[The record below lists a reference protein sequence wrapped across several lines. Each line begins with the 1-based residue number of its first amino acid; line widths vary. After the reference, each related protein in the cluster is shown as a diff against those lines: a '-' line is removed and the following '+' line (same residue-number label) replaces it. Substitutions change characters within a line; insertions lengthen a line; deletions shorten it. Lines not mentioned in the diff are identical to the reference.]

1 LGRWGGK
8 AGKMSQQVRSGDVF
22 DYNIVGNDKL
32 FQAGADGFVEGE
44 ISFEQ
49 KRVGRGG
56 NVEIGFES
64 AFRGDDGG
72 ADCLA
77 GRKFFKILGDLAVQ
91 EAESVSARDA
101 EEGAGSRNPSGGR

>member
-1 LGRWGGK
+1 
-8 AGKMSQQVRSGDVF
+8 MSQDVRSRNVL
-22 DYNIVGNDKL
+22 DYDIVGDDKL

>member
-1 LGRWGGK
+1 
-8 AGKMSQQVRSGDVF
+8 MSQDVRSRDVL
-22 DYNIVGNDKL
+22 DYDIVGDDKL

-44 ISFEQ
+44 NGFKQ

-56 NVEIGFES
+56 DVEIGFKS
-64 AFRGDDGG
+64 AFGRDDGG

-77 GRKFFKILGDLAVQ
+77 ERKFFKILGDLSVQ

-101 EEGAGSRNPSGGR
+101 

>member
-1 LGRWGGK
+1 
-8 AGKMSQQVRSGDVF
+8 MSQDVRSGDVLHH
-22 DYNIVGNDKL
+22 NIVGDDKL

-64 AFRGDDGG
+64 AFRGDDSG

-77 GRKFFKILGDLAVQ
+77 GRKFFKILGDLAVE
-91 EAESVSARDA
+91 EAESVSACDA
-101 EEGAGSRNPSGGR
+101 EEGARARNPAGWR

>member
-1 LGRWGGK
+1 
-8 AGKMSQQVRSGDVF
+8 MSQDVRSGDVLHH
-22 DYNIVGNDKL
+22 NIVGNDKL
-32 FQAGADGFVEGE
+32 FQASTDGFVEGE

-72 ADCLA
+72 ANCLA
-77 GRKFFKILGDLAVQ
+77 WEKFLQILGDLAVE
-91 EAESVSARDA
+91 EAKSVYARDA
-101 EEGAGSRNPSGGR
+101 EEGAGARNPAGGR

>member
-1 LGRWGGK
+1 
-8 AGKMSQQVRSGDVF
+8 MSQEVRGGDVL
-22 DYNIVGNDKL
+22 DYDIVGDDKL

-101 EEGAGSRNPSGGR
+101 EESARARNPGGGR

>member
-1 LGRWGGK
+1 
-8 AGKMSQQVRSGDVF
+8 MSQKVRSGDVF
-22 DYNIVGNDKL
+22 DYDIVGNDKL
-32 FQAGADGFVEGE
+32 FQASTDGFVEGE
-44 ISFEQ
+44 IGFKQ
-49 KRVGRGG
+49 KRISCGRD
-56 NVEIGFES
+56 VEIRFKS

-101 EEGAGSRNPSGGR
+101 EESARARNPGGGR